1 MNIYINTVLLILL
14 IAASAFFA
22 AAEVSFLALSLV
34 RVHSLVEKQ
43 VKGALNIAELRREKR
58 KVIIALLI
66 GNNIVNIAASA
77 IATDMALYLFGES
90 GLAIAIG
97 VMTFILLTLGDI
109 APKSFAT
116 SNGEKFMLFFGSLIF
131 VFYKFSYP
139 LVWIFDRINRL
150 IPGVY
155 SRATIIEQFTE
166 DEVRTA
172 AKLGAMHKGITEKER
187 EMIEKVLEF
196 KGRTVAE
203 IMTPKSNVVCLEA
216 DLNILEAH
224 KKALLSQYS
233 RFPVLDGAGV
243 VVGTVSIKILGRA
256 LYEKPD
262 KFVLDAAWKPILI
275 NKKEIVANAFA
286 NLQSLGRNMAIVVD
300 DRENFVGVV
309 SLEDLLEELVGEI
322 K

>member
-1 MNIYINTVLLILL
+1 M
-14 IAASAFFA
+14 
-22 AAEVSFLALSLV
+22 
-34 RVHSLVEKQ
+34 
-43 VKGALNIAELRREKR
+43 
-58 KVIIALLI
+58 
-66 GNNIVNIAASA
+66 NIAASA